1 MNLLLHAALLLLPA
15 QRAPAATLLEFR
27 VVDGAAAMDGA
38 ASGFLHALTPT
49 VPTASLLAPIKMQ
62 SYRGSPLLAIRDY
75 PRLRALGVRHIQLI
89 LSDADGTRPALANET
104 WPGDCDGAPAPRC
117 AAHPDPREPDPCYTA
132 SCPRNASCE
141 PHDYR

>member
-1 MNLLLHAALLLLPA
+1 MNFLILSDPA
-15 QRAPAATLLEFR
+15 KMTIRLVRLFSSS
-27 VVDGAAAMDGA
+27 V
-38 ASGFLHALTPT
+38 SS

-89 LSDADGTRPALANET
+89 LSDADGTRPALANAT